1 MNLCSIQQS
10 LPIVVTM
17 QEPTE
22 LLGDMKLCR
31 HNTFSHIKG
40 ALKKTLSD
48 YQLFWYIYYIP
59 ILSLGQLIA
68 RPGFIQERLTGKD
81 FPGCLLSAHPSG
93 RIKHLRSATLLLN
106 SGEQGENCTVQHR
119 QLLGR
124 FGCQQQNQSLNG
136 KEGCARDS
144 LFSGPMGH

>member
-48 YQLFWYIYYIP
+48 HQLFPYT

-68 RPGFIQERLTGKD
+68 RPGFIRERLTGKD

-93 RIKHLRSATLLLN
+93 RIKHLRSTTLLLN
-106 SGEQGENCTVQHR
+106 SGEQGENCTVQQR

-124 FGCQQQNQSLNG
+124 LGCQQQNQSLNG